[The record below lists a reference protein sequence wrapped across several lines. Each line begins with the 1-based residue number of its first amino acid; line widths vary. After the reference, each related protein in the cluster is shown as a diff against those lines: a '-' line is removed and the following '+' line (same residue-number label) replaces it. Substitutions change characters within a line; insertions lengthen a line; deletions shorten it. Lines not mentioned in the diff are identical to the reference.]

1 MTIGIVGLGH
11 LGKIHLKL
19 LHEITE
25 FKIGAV
31 YDINKASLSDL
42 SFQYQIPSAKNYDDL
57 LNSVEA
63 VSIVTPT
70 PTHFEL
76 ASKAIKFGKHV
87 FIEKPA
93 TLHLE
98 ETQML
103 IKLARE
109 AGVIVQV
116 GHVERFNPAYIA
128 AKEHI
133 KNPYLFEV
141 HRLANYNIRGTDVSV
156 VLDLMIHDIDLILSL
171 VKSKVKRIL
180 ATGQSIVSNS
190 ADIANARVEFEN
202 GCVANLTANRIALHN
217 IRKVEVY
224 QKNSSVHIDL
234 LNKTTHITSIS
245 PLKLNHSTN
254 TIIDTGNA
262 KYEISI
268 TNPITHPINAIQTEF
283 TDFYKSITKN
293 TPISVSLNDAEAA
306 LAIAKEIEA
315 QIG

>member
-19 LHEITE
+19 LHEIAE
-25 FKIGAV
+25 FTIGAI
-31 YDINKASLSDL
+31 YDINKVSLLGL
-42 SFQYQIPSAKNYDDL
+42 STQYQVSAAKDYDDL

-76 ASKAIKFGKHV
+76 ASKAIKLGKHV

-93 TLHLE
+93 TLHLA

-128 AKEHI
+128 AKEYI
-133 KNPYLFEV
+133 KTPYLFDV
-141 HRLANYNIRGTDVSV
+141 QRLANYNVRGTDVSV

-180 ATGQSIVSNS
+180 ATGQSVVSNT
-190 ADIANARVEFEN
+190 ADIANVRIEFEN

-217 IRKVEVY
+217 IRKVDVY
-224 QKNSSVHIDL
+224 QGKSNVYIDL
-234 LNKTTHITSIS
+234 LNKTTHITSIL
-245 PLKLNHSTN
+245 PEKAPKTGN
-254 TIIDTGNA
+254 TVIDTGHG
-262 KYEISI
+262 KFEISTVTPVI
-268 TNPITHPINAIQTEF
+268 YPVNAIKTEL
-283 TDFYKSITKN
+283 TDFYKSIN
-293 TPISVSLNDAEAA
+293 QQAPISVSLNDAEAA
-306 LAIAKEIEA
+306 LTIAEEIEA
-315 QIG
+315 LLV

>member
-19 LHEITE
+19 LHEIAE

-31 YDINKASLSDL
+31 YDINQTCLSDL
-42 SFQYQIPSAKNYDDL
+42 SLQYQTQAAKNYDDL
-57 LNSVEA
+57 LSSVEA

-70 PTHFEL
+70 PTHFEF
-76 ASKAIKFGKHV
+76 AGKAIKLGKHV

-98 ETQML
+98 ETQTL

-116 GHVERFNPAYIA
+116 GHVERFNPAFIA
-128 AKEHI
+128 AKEYI

-141 HRLANYNIRGTDVSV
+141 QRLANYNVRGTDVSV

-171 VKSKVKRIL
+171 VKSKVKRIS
-180 ATGQSIVSNS
+180 ATGQSIVSQS
-190 ADIANARVEFEN
+190 SDIANARIEFEN

-217 IRKVEVY
+217 TRKMEVY
-224 QKNSSVHIDL
+224 QKNSSVHVDL
-234 LNKTTHITSIS
+234 LNKTTHVTNIL
-245 PLKLNHSTN
+245 PLKTNHSGN
-254 TIIDTGNA
+254 TVIDNGHS
-262 KYEISI
+262 KFEIS
-268 TNPITHPINAIQTEF
+268 TVNPIIYPINAIKTEL
-283 TDFYKSITKN
+283 TDFYKSITQH

-306 LAIAKEIEA
+306 LAIAEEIET
-315 QIG
+315 QIR